1 MPAAHPPAL
10 QSQTT
15 SLSNHAGA
23 SEARLRRGFGPRVR
37 QLHARIGKAHH
48 QAEGMA
54 FSRSLLA
61 GEASPLQLA
70 ALLRS
75 LAPAYGF
82 LEQTGPKLGRALGAD
97 ALPWSQLRRA
107 EALQRDLERLADLP
121 ATPHSEAAQDWMERL
136 RLLARQ
142 HPHRLF
148 AHIYV
153 RYGGDLSG
161 GQQLAAQAQAI
172 LARSGLPTLTFWSF
186 ARPVEELKLAL
197 HQGVEQLELLD
208 KEEQELLEEAEF
220 AFRLTQRLLAEL
232 ERIA

>member
-1 MPAAHPPAL
+1 MTATPQARPGA
-10 QSQTT
+10 TT
-15 SLSNHAGA
+15 SISDHAGA
-23 SEARLRRGFGPRVR
+23 SEARLRHGFGPRVR

-48 QAEGMA
+48 QAEGLA

-61 GEASPLQLA
+61 GEASPLQLV

-75 LAPAYGF
+75 LAPAYAF
-82 LEQTGPKLGRALGAD
+82 LEQIVPNLGRSLGAD
-97 ALPWSQLRRA
+97 ALPWSQLRRT
-107 EALQRDLERLADLP
+107 EALQHDLEMLSDLP
-121 ATPHSEAAQDWMERL
+121 ATPHTEAAQDWLERL

-148 AHIYV
+148 AHVYV

-172 LARSGLPTLTFWSF
+172 LTRSGLPPLRFWSF

-197 HQGVEQLELLD
+197 HQGFEQLELLN
-208 KEEQELLEEAEF
+208 KEEQELLDEAEI
-220 AFRLTQRLLAEL
+220 AFQLTQRLLAEL